1 MAARKR
7 KITLSDSWKEK
18 IQASQIMNRL
28 LRHVEGEIELS
39 GTQVKAADILLKKVV
54 PDLARTENT
63 GVDGGPQEMQIRW
76 ADPK

>member
-7 KITLSDSWKEK
+7 KVVLSDAWREK

-28 LRHVEGEIELS
+28 LKHVEGEIELS

-54 PDLARTENT
+54 PDLARTENV
-63 GVDGGPQEMQIRW
+63 GSEGGPQEMVIRW

>member
-7 KITLSDSWKEK
+7 KITLSDSWREK

-28 LRHVEGEIELS
+28 LKHVEGEIELS

-54 PDLARTENT
+54 PDLARTENV
-63 GVDGGPQEMQIRW
+63 GNEGGPQELTIRW

>member
-7 KITLSDSWKEK
+7 KVVLSDAWREK
-18 IQASQIMNRL
+18 IQAGQIMSRL

-39 GTQVKAADILLKKVV
+39 SSQVKAADILLKKVV
-54 PDLARTENT
+54 PDLARTENV
-63 GVDGGPQEMQIRW
+63 GSEGGPQEMVIRW